1 MPTATTSSS
10 GRPRPF
16 FPKTDA
22 VILSSKHEPPPALP
36 QTVWPIYDP
45 DNADKPIEPW
55 NPDVEKKY
63 YPSQD
68 DEYAPS
74 TVPNVPLCNDGRY
87 LRGFL
92 TENERLRTSMLWY
105 YTRDI
110 LNEPEFLSGLQQKAN
125 LAQES
130 SGWERVVVGIQDL
143 NYYIRLATV
152 GLPLAIHPRGESLC
166 AHTIAQPH
174 DLLHLPNMMEDWRF
188 RDCPYAR
195 TAGVRAYAGAPV
207 RLQIETGER
216 VNIGS
221 VTVSS
226 VKVQEPLT
234 KLQQQTLARL
244 ADWVAADIV
253 QSARARRQRERRRIS
268 ELLSAAQSEADK
280 TGSEEPVLRI
290 LSAIYPDATI
300 TVQSCKD
307 AHVEIETQDPI
318 PLSDLED
325 GLWEDT
331 VYLDDFIQTSNQK
344 PFPSNKVVRA
354 IVAPCETLSGSSLLA
369 VASRD
374 FRLVFDDVD
383 SWFVQSCAAML
394 SQIWHK
400 RLLKEAMKAKE
411 KFLRGFS
418 HQLRTPIHGIL
429 GSADLLT
436 EELVSQ
442 KHRESRKMEPVPETR
457 SLGEPE
463 ESIIYLDTI
472 KSSGRDLIS
481 IVNNMI
487 TLNRWADIAMKDR
500 QYALHTVYELET
512 ELSNEMR
519 KAISDDTRYKAS
531 VFFNHDSQLDCVSLR
546 TDLGL
551 LRDSLLQ
558 LIINAIQNTSEG
570 TITVTITV
578 QPDNQQLV
586 VDIEDSGR
594 GIRPDDQKRIFE
606 PYEKVGMHS
615 TGAGLG
621 LTLASNFATLL
632 HGSVSL
638 VWSEIDRGSHFRAT
652 FREMECVSLPP
663 SQPLVQK
670 LKTLPSK
677 FYNMTSDLDSAKL
690 CSNFTRFLTRNGFKS
705 SDSLDECFVVFDYVP
720 GLEKH
725 RSHLSQIPSE
735 NAAICLVPASESNI
749 CLEQHYRNIFYVT
762 APFLTSKMSSALED
776 ADDYLSEIKA
786 SRAYMP
792 QLALLTP
799 PETHKDQNTDKD
811 GKISSFFDRH
821 ITNPPAGNDGLLTP
835 PSDHNAETS
844 AKAGSVAS
852 IPSSITVSKPMA
864 LLVDDNNINLRILQM
879 YCTKR
884 GLPYCSA
891 TDGLQ
896 AVEAFSKQ
904 QSLAANG
911 EGTWIQL
918 IFMDLQMPVCDGF
931 NATQQIRQLEKENK
945 WGESILFIVTGQD
958 SQTDRTTAEEVGADE
973 FLVKPAPVKV
983 LDRNVVR
990 HFPTF
995 KVG

>member
-1 MPTATTSSS
+1 MPTATASS
-10 GRPRPF
+10 GGRPKPF
-16 FPKTDA
+16 FPRTDA
-22 VILSSKHEPPPALP
+22 VVLSSKHEPPPALP
-36 QTVWPIYDP
+36 QTVWPIFDP
-45 DNADKPIEPW
+45 DNLDRPVEPW
-55 NPDVEKKY
+55 NPDVEKNY

-68 DEYAPS
+68 DEFAPS
-74 TVPNVPLCNDGRY
+74 KAPDEPLSKDERY

-92 TENERLRTSMLWY
+92 AENERLRLSMLWY

-130 SGWERVVVGIQDL
+130 SGWDFVIIGIQDL
-143 NYYIRLATV
+143 NYYIRLAAV

-166 AHTIAQPH
+166 AHTITQNH
-174 DLLHLPNMMEDWRF
+174 DIFQLPNMMEDWRF
-188 RDCPYAR
+188 RDCPYAKA
-195 TAGVRAYAGAPV
+195 AGIHAYAGAPI
-207 RLQIETGER
+207 RLQIEAGER
-216 VNIGS
+216 VNVGS

-226 VKVQEPLT
+226 TTAREPLT

-268 ELLSAAQSEADK
+268 ELLSAAQSEADN
-280 TGSEEPVLRI
+280 TGVEEPVLRI
-290 LSAIYPDATI
+290 LRTIYPEATI

-307 AHVEIETQDPI
+307 AHIEIENHDPV
-318 PLSDLED
+318 PLSELED

-331 VYLDDFIQTSNQK
+331 IYLEDFIQTSNQK
-344 PFPSNKVVRA
+344 PFPSDKVLRA
-354 IVAPCETLSGSSLLA
+354 IAAPCETLSGSSLLV
-369 VASRD
+369 VASKD
-374 FRLVFDDVD
+374 FRMVFDDVD
-383 SWFVQSCAAML
+383 SWFVQSCATML

-400 RLLKEAMKAKE
+400 RLLREAMKAKE

-436 EELVSQ
+436 EELASQ
-442 KHRESRKMEPVPETR
+442 KHRESRKMEPLPEIKPP
-457 SLGEPE
+457 GEPE

-487 TLNRWADIAMKDR
+487 TLNRWADIAMKER

-512 ELSNEMR
+512 ELCNEMR
-519 KAISDDTRYKAS
+519 KAISDDTRYRAS
-531 VFFNHDSQLDCVSLR
+531 VFFNHDSQLDCVSFR

-570 TITVTITV
+570 VITVTITL
-578 QPDNQQLV
+578 QPDRQQLV
-586 VDIEDSGR
+586 VDVEDTGR
-594 GIRPDDQKRIFE
+594 GIHPDDQKRIFE

-615 TGAGLG
+615 SGAGLG

-638 VWSEIDRGSHFRAT
+638 VWSEVDRGSHFTAI

-663 SQPLVQK
+663 APLLVQK
-670 LKTLPSK
+670 LKGLPSK
-677 FYNMTSDLDSAKL
+677 FYNMTSGSDSASL
-690 CSNFTRFLTRNGFKS
+690 YSNFTRFLIRNGFKP
-705 SDSLDECFVVFDYVP
+705 SDSLDDCFVIFDYVP
-720 GLEKH
+720 GSEKH
-725 RSHLSQIPSE
+725 HSHLSQIPSE
-735 NAAICLVPASESNI
+735 KVAICLVPAAEGNV
-749 CLEQHYRNIFYVT
+749 CLEQHPKNIFYVT
-762 APFLTSKMSSALED
+762 APFLTSTMSSALED
-776 ADDYLSEIKA
+776 ADDYLSEVKA
-786 SRAYMP
+786 SQAYMS
-792 QLALLTP
+792 QLTMPTP
-799 PETHKDQNTDKD
+799 PEDK
-811 GKISSFFDRH
+811 IPSFFGRQ
-821 ITNPPAGNDGLLTP
+821 ITNPPTGHDGLLTP
-835 PSDHNAETS
+835 PSDRSGKTS

-852 IPSSITVSKPMA
+852 IPPSIATSKPMA

-931 NATQQIRQLEKENK
+931 TATQQIRQLEKQNN
-945 WGESILFIVTGQD
+945 WGESIVFIVTGQD
-958 SQTDRTTAEEVGADE
+958 SQSDRTTAEEVGADE

-983 LDRNVVR
+983 LDRNVVQ
-990 HFPTF
+990 HFPSF

>member
-1 MPTATTSSS
+1 
-10 GRPRPF
+10 
-16 FPKTDA
+16 
-22 VILSSKHEPPPALP
+22 
-36 QTVWPIYDP
+36 
-45 DNADKPIEPW
+45 
-55 NPDVEKKY
+55 
-63 YPSQD
+63 
-68 DEYAPS
+68 
-74 TVPNVPLCNDGRY
+74 
-87 LRGFL
+87 
-92 TENERLRTSMLWY
+92 
-105 YTRDI
+105 
-110 LNEPEFLSGLQQKAN
+110 
-125 LAQES
+125 
-130 SGWERVVVGIQDL
+130 
-143 NYYIRLATV
+143 
-152 GLPLAIHPRGESLC
+152 
-166 AHTIAQPH
+166 
-174 DLLHLPNMMEDWRF
+174 MMEDWRF
-188 RDCPYAR
+188 RDCPYAKI
-195 TAGVRAYAGAPV
+195 AGLHAYAGAPV
-207 RLQIETGER
+207 RLQIEAGER

-226 VKVQEPLT
+226 RMAREPLT

-268 ELLSAAQSEADK
+268 ELLSAAQSEADN
-280 TGSEEPVLRI
+280 TGSDEPVLRI
-290 LSAIYPDATI
+290 LRAIYPNATI

-307 AHVEIETQDPI
+307 AHVEIENHDPV
-318 PLSDLED
+318 PVSDLED

-331 VYLDDFIQTSNQK
+331 YYLDDFIQTSNQK
-344 PFPSNKVVRA
+344 PFPLNKVVRA
-354 IVAPCETLSGSSLLA
+354 IAAPCETLSGSSLLV
-369 VASRD
+369 VASKD

-383 SWFVQSCAAML
+383 SWFVQSCATML

-400 RLLKEAMKAKE
+400 RLLTEAMKAKE

-436 EELVSQ
+436 EELASQ
-442 KHRESRKMEPVPETR
+442 KHRESRKIKLLPEIKPA
-457 SLGEPE
+457 GGPE

-519 KAISDDTRYKAS
+519 KAISDDTRYRAS
-531 VFFNHDSQLDCVSLR
+531 VFFNHDSQLDCVSFR
-546 TDLGL
+546 TDIGL

-558 LIINAIQNTSEG
+558 LIINAIQNTQEG
-570 TITVTITV
+570 IITVTITV
-578 QPDNQQLV
+578 QPDHQQLV
-586 VDIEDSGR
+586 VDVEDTGR
-594 GIRPDDQKRIFE
+594 GILLDDQKRIFE
-606 PYEKVGMHS
+606 PYEKAGMHS

-638 VWSEIDRGSHFRAT
+638 IWSEIDRGSHFRAT

-663 SQPLVQK
+663 LQSLVQK
-670 LKTLPSK
+670 LKALPCN
-677 FYNMTSDLDSAKL
+677 FYNMTSGSDSASL

-705 SDSLDECFVVFDYVP
+705 SDSLDDCFVVFDCVS

-725 RSHLSQIPSE
+725 HSHLSQIPSE
-735 NAAICLVPASESNI
+735 KAAICLVPASEGSF
-749 CLEQHYRNIFYVT
+749 CLQQRPRNIFYVT
-762 APFLTSKMSSALED
+762 APFLTSTMSSALED
-776 ADDYLSEIKA
+776 ADGYLSEVEA
-786 SRAYMP
+786 SRAYMS
-792 QLALLTP
+792 QLAMLTP
-799 PETHKDQNTDKD
+799 PETHKYQSTNEEDRT
-811 GKISSFFDRH
+811 SSFFDRQM
-821 ITNPPAGNDGLLTP
+821 TNPPAGNDGLLTP
-835 PSDHNAETS
+835 PSDPSGKTS

-852 IPSSITVSKPMA
+852 IPSSITASKPMA

-891 TDGLQ
+891 TDGQQ

-931 NATQQIRQLEKENK
+931 KATQQIRQLEKENT

-973 FLVKPAPVKV
+973 FLVKPAPIKV
-983 LDRNVVR
+983 LDRTVVR
-990 HFPTF
+990 HFPSF

>member
-1 MPTATTSSS
+1 MPSATASS
-10 GRPRPF
+10 GGRPKAF

-22 VILSSKHEPPPALP
+22 VVLSSKHEPPPVLP
-36 QTVWPIYDP
+36 QTVWPIFDP
-45 DNADKPIEPW
+45 DNLDKPVEPW
-55 NPDVEKKY
+55 NPDVEKNF
-63 YPSQD
+63 YPLQE
-68 DEYAPS
+68 DEFAPS
-74 TVPNVPLCNDGRY
+74 TAPEGPQPIEGQY

-92 TENERLRTSMLWY
+92 AENERLRTSMLWY

-130 SGWERVVVGIQDL
+130 SGWEYVIIGIQDL
-143 NYYIRLATV
+143 NYYFRLATV

-166 AHTIAQPH
+166 GHTVSQPN
-174 DLLHLPNMMEDWRF
+174 DLFQLPNLLEDWRF
-188 RDCPYAR
+188 KNCPYIKG
-195 TAGVRAYAGAPV
+195 AGLKAYAGAPV
-207 RLQIETGER
+207 RLQIESGER

-221 VTVSS
+221 VVVCSPS
-226 VKVQEPLT
+226 AQEPLT
-234 KLQQQTLARL
+234 KLQQQMLARL

-253 QSARARRQRERRRIS
+253 QSARAKRQRERRRIT
-268 ELLSAAQSEADK
+268 ELLSAAQSEADI
-280 TGSEEPVLRI
+280 TGLEEPVLRI
-290 LSAIYPDATI
+290 LRTIYPNATI
-300 TVQSCKD
+300 TVQACKD
-307 AHVEIETQDPI
+307 AHVEIEDHDPV
-318 PLSDLED
+318 PLSELED

-331 VYLDDFIQTSNQK
+331 IYLDDFIRTSNQK
-344 PFPSNKVVRA
+344 PFPSDKVVRVIA
-354 IVAPCETLSGSSLLA
+354 APCETLLGSSVLV
-369 VASRD
+369 VASKD

-383 SWFVQSCAAML
+383 SWFVQSCATML

-400 RLLKEAMKAKE
+400 RLLTEAMKAKE

-436 EELVSQ
+436 EELASQ
-442 KHRESRKMEPVPETR
+442 KHRESRAMEPLPEIKPA
-457 SLGEPE
+457 GEPE
-463 ESIIYLDTI
+463 ESVIYLDTI

-500 QYALHTVYELET
+500 KYALHTVYELET
-512 ELSNEMR
+512 ELCNEMR
-519 KAISDDTRYKAS
+519 KAISDDTRYRAS
-531 VFFNHDSQLDCVSLR
+531 VFFNHDSQLDCVSFR

-570 TITVTITV
+570 IITVTITL
-578 QPDNQQLV
+578 QPDHQQLV
-586 VDIEDSGR
+586 VDVEDTGR
-594 GIRPDDQKRIFE
+594 GIHPDDQKRIFE

-638 VWSEIDRGSHFRAT
+638 VWSEIGSGSHFTAI
-652 FREMECVSLPP
+652 FREMDCVPLPP
-663 SQPLVQK
+663 SEPLVQK
-670 LKTLPSK
+670 LKVLPSK
-677 FYNMTSDLDSAKL
+677 FHNMASGSNSVSL
-690 CSNFTRFLTRNGFKS
+690 CNSFVRFLARNGFQA
-705 SDSLDECFVVFDYVP
+705 SDILDDCFVIFDYVP
-720 GLEKH
+720 GENH
-725 RSHLSQIPSE
+725 HSHLSQIPPGKV
-735 NAAICLVPASESNI
+735 AICLVPASEGNL
-749 CLEQHYRNIFYVT
+749 CLEQSPRNIFYAT
-762 APFLTSKMSSALED
+762 APFLTSTMSSTLED

-786 SRAYMP
+786 SHAYMS
-792 QLALLTP
+792 QLAMLTP
-799 PETHKDQNTDKD
+799 PETHKYRSTDEE
-811 GKISSFFDRH
+811 GRIPSFFDRQ
-821 ITNPPAGNDGLLTP
+821 ITNPPAINDGLLTP
-835 PSDHNAETS
+835 PSDHSGKIS

-852 IPSSITVSKPMA
+852 VPSVISTSKPMA

-896 AVEAFSKQ
+896 AVEAFAKQ
-904 QSLAANG
+904 QALAAKG
-911 EGTWIQL
+911 EGPRIQL

-931 NATQQIRQLEKENK
+931 KATQQIRQLEKENK

-990 HFPTF
+990 HFPSF

>member
-1 MPTATTSSS
+1 MPTATASS
-10 GRPRPF
+10 GGRPKAF
-16 FPKTDA
+16 FPRTDA
-22 VILSSKHEPPPALP
+22 VVLSSKHEPPPALP
-36 QTVWPIYDP
+36 QTVWPIFDP
-45 DNADKPIEPW
+45 DNLDKPIEPW
-55 NPDVEKKY
+55 NPDVEKNY
-63 YPSQD
+63 YPAQD

-74 TVPNVPLCNDGRY
+74 TAPDVPLSNDGQY

-92 TENERLRTSMLWY
+92 AENERLRLSMLWY

-130 SGWERVVVGIQDL
+130 SGWDFVIIGIQDL
-143 NYYIRLATV
+143 NYYIRLAAV

-166 AHTIAQPH
+166 AHTITQSH
-174 DLLHLPNMMEDWRF
+174 DIFQLPNMMEDWRF
-188 RDCPYAR
+188 RDCPYAKA
-195 TAGVRAYAGAPV
+195 AGLHAYAGAPI
-207 RLQIETGER
+207 RLQIEAGER
-216 VNIGS
+216 VNVGS

-226 VKVQEPLT
+226 KTAQEPLT

-268 ELLSAAQSEADK
+268 ELLSAAQSEADN
-280 TGSEEPVLRI
+280 TGLEEPVLRI
-290 LSAIYPDATI
+290 LRTIYPEATI
-300 TVQSCKD
+300 TVQSSKD
-307 AHVEIETQDPI
+307 AHVEIETHEPV
-318 PLSDLED
+318 PVSELED

-331 VYLDDFIQTSNQK
+331 IFLDDFIQTSNQK
-344 PFPSNKVVRA
+344 PFPSDKVVRTIA
-354 IVAPCETLSGSSLLA
+354 APCETLSGSSLLV
-369 VASRD
+369 VASKD

-383 SWFVQSCAAML
+383 SWFVQSCATML

-400 RLLKEAMKAKE
+400 RLLTEAMKAKE

-436 EELVSQ
+436 EELASQ
-442 KHRESRKMEPVPETR
+442 KHRESTKMEPLPDIKPP
-457 SLGEPE
+457 GEPE

-487 TLNRWADIAMKDR
+487 TLNRWADIAMKER

-519 KAISDDTRYKAS
+519 KAISDDTRYRAS
-531 VFFNHDSQLDCVSLR
+531 VFFNHDSQLDCVSFR
-546 TDLGL
+546 TDIGL

-570 TITVTITV
+570 IITVTITL
-578 QPDNQQLV
+578 QPDRQQLV
-586 VDIEDSGR
+586 VDVKDTGR
-594 GIRPDDQKRIFE
+594 GIHPDDQKRIFE

-615 TGAGLG
+615 SGAGLG

-638 VWSEIDRGSHFRAT
+638 VWSEIDRGSHFTAA

-663 SQPLVQK
+663 SQPLAQK
-670 LKTLPSK
+670 LKTLPSI
-677 FYNMTSDLDSAKL
+677 FYNMTSGLDGASL

-705 SDSLDECFVVFDYVP
+705 SDSLDDGFVVFDYVP
-720 GLEKH
+720 GLGKH
-725 RSHLSQIPSE
+725 RSHVSQIPSE
-735 NAAICLVPASESNI
+735 KAAICLVPASEGSF
-749 CLEQHYRNIFYVT
+749 CLEQHPKNIFYVT
-762 APFLTSKMSSALED
+762 APFVTSTMSSALED
-776 ADDYLSEIKA
+776 ADDYLSEVKA
-786 SRAYMP
+786 SQAYMS
-792 QLALLTP
+792 QLTMPTP
-799 PETHKDQNTDKD
+799 PEDRLP
-811 GKISSFFDRH
+811 SFFDRQK
-821 ITNPPAGNDGLLTP
+821 TNPSTGNDGLLTP
-835 PSDHNAETS
+835 PSDRSGKTS
-844 AKAGSVAS
+844 VKAGSVAS
-852 IPSSITVSKPMA
+852 IPSSIANSKPMA

-931 NATQQIRQLEKENK
+931 KATQQIRQLEKENN
-945 WGESILFIVTGQD
+945 WGESIVFIVTGQD

-990 HFPTF
+990 HFPSF